1 MRPGLDEIR
10 KALDLAAPY
19 GVPTG
24 VVLRPT
30 ARDDAINKCI
40 DGYLLM
46 ERKARAWDALQAKA
60 TTEGW
65 AKVIATM
72 DALLS

>member
-10 KALDLAAPY
+10 KALDLADPY

-24 VVLRPT
+24 VVPRPT
-30 ARDDAINKCI
+30 ARDDALNKCI
-40 DGYLLM
+40 DDYLLV
-46 ERKARAWDALQAKA
+46 ERKARAWDALQATA
-60 TTEGW
+60 TAEGW